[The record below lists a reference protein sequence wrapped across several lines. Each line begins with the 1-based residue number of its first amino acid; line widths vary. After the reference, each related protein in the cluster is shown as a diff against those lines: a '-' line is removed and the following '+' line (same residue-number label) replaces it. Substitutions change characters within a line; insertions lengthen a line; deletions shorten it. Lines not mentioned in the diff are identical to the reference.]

1 MRTTILRRLEA
12 LEKEQRSYEQKERSS
27 LEEALMY
34 IWIIV
39 LAYYLGDL
47 QPKNDD
53 PFDAFN
59 RVLKFPADPDLM
71 PISDLNYLNRLK
83 DAYRRFFASRSLDPD
98 EAPLTALFDA
108 FVVSVNQLPDQW
120 LKWLRDNLRAYC
132 SNAMIAPRSNLPRQ
146 VSYDNFFFKG

>member
-1 MRTTILRRLEA
+1 MKTTILRRLEA

-27 LEEALMY
+27 LESALTY

-53 PFDAFN
+53 PFDAFH
-59 RVLKFPADPDLM
+59 RVLKFPADHDLM
-71 PISDLNYLNRLK
+71 PISDLNYPDRLK
-83 DAYRRFFASRSLDPD
+83 DSYRRFFASRSLDPD

-108 FVVSVNQLPDQW
+108 FVISVNELPDQW
-120 LKWLRDNLRAYC
+120 LSWLRDNLRAYC
-132 SNAMIAPRSNLPRQ
+132 SNAMIAPGSNLPRQ
-146 VSYDNFFFKG
+146 ISYDNFL